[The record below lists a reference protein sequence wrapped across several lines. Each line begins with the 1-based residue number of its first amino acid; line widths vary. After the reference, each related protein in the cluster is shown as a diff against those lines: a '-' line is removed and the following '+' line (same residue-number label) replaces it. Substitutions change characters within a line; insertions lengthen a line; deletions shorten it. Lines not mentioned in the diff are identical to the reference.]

1 MDVVSLISRW
11 LGGETLESWFQR
23 LRGEVLIVFLSRLA
37 NAGVG
42 VGFVV
47 ITGRHLGPAGRG
59 EIALAF
65 TIAWA
70 ATHIAN
76 VGTST
81 SGRIRLLRP
90 ADPVRPRDVISLTIA
105 LLPLQALLVVASI
118 GVISLTSFYMT
129 WEYSLAIVALSL
141 ATMLLNSTVAVL
153 YGLRRYSKV
162 LTAEVIIGVSQAVVV
177 VGLLRSGQLNST
189 SAVLTMAL
197 GMVLGASWLIGPVVQ
212 VRQKAGLGLTTHW
225 RSLIAEG
232 FYPMLGQV
240 SIFVALRSDRIILA
254 VVAGADSLGLYVVAL
269 AIPETLRIV
278 PKAFGQVIADRGRSG
293 VDSIKAVRR
302 YARLFVVAQVLILG
316 VSAVVGSTLLLTVF
330 GEGFREALGVLAIVT
345 IAEMVLSIYFM
356 YQSLLVGFS
365 RPRGIGP
372 PQVLGGVVAVLLN
385 LVMIPV
391 WGMRG
396 AAYACLLGHAALAII
411 SGIWTNRELRRLD
424 T

>member
-1 MDVVSLISRW
+1 MSLISRW
-11 LGGETLESWFQR
+11 LGGEKLESWFQR

-37 NAGVG
+37 NAAVG
-42 VGFVV
+42 FAFVV
-47 ITGRHLGPAGRG
+47 ITGRHLGPVGRG

-70 ATHIAN
+70 TTHVAN
-76 VGTST
+76 AGTPT

-90 ADPVRPRDVISLTIA
+90 TDPVGPRDVVSLSIA
-105 LLPLQALLVVASI
+105 LLPLQALLVAASV

-129 WEYSLAIVALSL
+129 WEFSLAIFALSL
-141 ATMLLNSTVAVL
+141 ATMLFNSAVAVL
-153 YGLRRYSKV
+153 YGLRRYRNV
-162 LTAEVIIGVSQAVVV
+162 LMAEVIIGVSEAFVV
-177 VGLLRSGQLNST
+177 VGLLMSGRLSST
-189 SAVLTMAL
+189 SAILTMAL
-197 GMVLGASWLIGPVVQ
+197 GLVLGASWLIGQVVQ

-225 RSLIAEG
+225 RSLITDG

-240 SIFVALRSDRIILA
+240 SIFIALRSDRAILA
-254 VVAGADSLGLYVVAL
+254 AVAGADSLGLYVVAL

-293 VDSIKAVRR
+293 VDPVKAVRR

-316 VSAVVGSTLLLTVF
+316 ISAVVGSTLLLAVF
-330 GEGFREALGVLAIVT
+330 GEGFREALGILAIVT

-372 PQVLGGVVAVLLN
+372 PQVLGGAVAVLLN
-385 LVMIPV
+385 LVMIPE

-396 AAYACLLGHAALAII
+396 AAYACLLGHVALAVI

-424 T
+424 A